1 MVEFPFAFPIF
12 LHQPVEMRVS
22 TKDEG
27 DQKKISDV
35 SISNHPLR
43 SWNHTLPPRESF
55 ETTRKFHQLFFVSF
69 RFGRWQGNQL
79 CKFGRRERWRYKIC
93 TNWKEDG
100 QPFFDGGTH
109 LSCWGV
115 MSPSM
120 KQVPFY
126 WRNPDLYKMYGYGLC
141 KGNPPPKIAF

>member
-27 DQKKISDV
+27 DQKKYRMFQSPTT
-35 SISNHPLR
+35 PLD
-43 SWNHTLPPRESF
+43 P
-55 ETTRKFHQLFFVSF
+55 ETTHSHHGKASKPPGNSINFFFVSF

-141 KGNPPPKIAF
+141 KGTPPPPK